1 VHARRYIGAH
11 DDRGVREMPA
21 RTFVSVLTL
30 ALVVGALATPASA
43 STRMLG
49 TVGHRSS
56 VTMTAADGRMA
67 STLKPGVYLLT
78 VRDRSR
84 RDNFHLVGLSPVRF
98 DRKTGLS
105 FTGSVTW
112 KLNLRRGDYRYFSDS
127 HPARSRLLRV
137 R

>member
-1 VHARRYIGAH
+1 MTTVV
-11 DDRGVREMPA
+11 RGMPA
-21 RTFVSVLTL
+21 ARTLVAVLTL

-43 STRMLG
+43 STRLLG
-49 TVGHRSS
+49 RVGPRSS
-56 VTMTAADGRMA
+56 VTLTAADGRKA
-67 STLKPGVYLLT
+67 STLKPGLYLLT
-78 VRDRSR
+78 VRDQSR

-98 DRKTGLS
+98 DRKTGMH

-127 HPARSRLLRV
+127 HQARGGLLRV